1 MAIRLRPGKNYKLR
15 VPKDMPVKQ
24 CWALIIYDTATY
36 AFIYNPIARV
46 GLSSREIPSMKTNAD
61 GSVDIYFGPE
71 APAGLE
77 SNWIPTEGKAPSPVM
92 RFYGPDQAFWNKS
105 FKMPDVELLR

>member
-1 MAIRLRPGKNYKLR
+1 
-15 VPKDMPVKQ
+15 MPVKQ